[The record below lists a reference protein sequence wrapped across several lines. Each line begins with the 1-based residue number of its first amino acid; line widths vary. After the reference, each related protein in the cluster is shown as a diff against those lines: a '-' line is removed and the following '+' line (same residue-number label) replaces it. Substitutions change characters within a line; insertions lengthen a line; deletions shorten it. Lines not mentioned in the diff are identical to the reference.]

1 MANNRVCTR
10 VPLANREIKK
20 EHMIGGVNIYIR
32 NTRDFTFCL
41 LKILVDSIA
50 PQNDFAKHL

>member
-20 EHMIGGVNIYIR
+20 EHMIGGVNIYEKYKR
-32 NTRDFTFCL
+32 FYVL
-41 LKILVDSIA
+41 S
-50 PQNDFAKHL
+50 PQDTSR